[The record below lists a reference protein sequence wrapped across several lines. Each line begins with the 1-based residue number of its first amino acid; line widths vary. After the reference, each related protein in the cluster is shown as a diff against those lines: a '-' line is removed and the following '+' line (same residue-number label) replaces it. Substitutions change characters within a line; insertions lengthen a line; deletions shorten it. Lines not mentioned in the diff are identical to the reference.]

1 MNPIRFGPANRQMF
15 GMVHQP
21 EGVLRHEAVVLCNP
35 FGQEAI
41 RCHRLQKLL
50 ADQLA
55 RQGFHVLR
63 FDYYGTGDSAGE
75 DLEGDLEG
83 WCQDVLVADAELRLR
98 SGCKRVSWFGLRL
111 GASIAALASRQ
122 SRNVLSQLVL
132 LDPVIDGPAYLEE
145 MADAHIDGRRQA
157 FGARWYFDK
166 KFAEMAAREIH
177 DEVLGFALSP
187 ILRTQLADLS
197 AQRLAAAEAEHVA
210 LCAGPDLAGLAALQQ
225 QMTMLAKPYSILS
238 VETNINW
245 ISNEAMDSSI
255 APPEL
260 LKAIITLFKA
270 EPCSNVQ

>member
-1 MNPIRFGPANRQMF
+1 LNPIRFGPAKRQMF
-15 GMVHQP
+15 GMLHQP
-21 EGVLRHEAVVLCNP
+21 EGAARHEAILLCNP

-55 RQGFHVLR
+55 RHGFHVLR

-75 DLEGDLEG
+75 DLEGDLDG

-122 SRNVLSQLVL
+122 SRNVLARLVL
-132 LDPVIDGPAYLEE
+132 LDPVIDGSACLKE
-145 MADAHIDGRRQA
+145 MADAHIEARRQA
-157 FGARWYFDK
+157 FGARWFFDK
-166 KFAEMAAREIH
+166 RFAEMTAREIH

-187 ILRTQLADLS
+187 ILRTQLADLC
-197 AQRLAAAEAEHVA
+197 AQRLATMEAEHVTVFSGPGLDGLEA
-210 LCAGPDLAGLAALQQ
+210 LRQQ
-225 QMTMLAKPYSILS
+225 LTMLDKPFSLLS
-238 VETNINW
+238 VETQINW

-260 LKAIITLFKA
+260 LKAVITLFKA